1 MDPKLLAPH
10 VLHVLAVAQRR
21 GVLISLDTICERIG
35 ARRADVR
42 ATLSDLHREGH
53 LDILHMR
60 LTLSGFALALALPRK
75 DLRAPQ
81 RFGRRAA

>member
-21 GVLISLDTICERIG
+21 GQMLSLDAIADRVD
-35 ARRADVR
+35 ARRSDVR
-42 ATLSDLHREGH
+42 TVLSELHREGH

-60 LTLSGFALALALPRK
+60 LTLSGFALAVSLPRRP
-75 DLRAPQ
+75 LRRPIRA
-81 RFGRRAA
+81 RAA